1 MVSLA
6 AALAVKG
13 NKSINI
19 AAAKID
25 IEFTQIIELFRDCA
39 FHNDCEVQTLSL
51 TLSR

>member
-25 IEFTQIIELFRDCA
+25 IEF
-39 FHNDCEVQTLSL
+39 LSE
-51 TLSR
+51 TYSIFSVLSNISGVVV

>member
-25 IEFTQIIELFRDCA
+25 IDFFIMFTPI
-39 FHNDCEVQTLSL
+39 
-51 TLSR
+51 